1 MSMKTHE
8 FAAALTMLAAVLRRA
23 PSQPLDEFFE
33 RPAPKRAKPD
43 PSSIPFALSTLV
55 SLSEV
60 DKGQWLTFIR
70 EQGFSIDIRP
80 RDASRDIIGKL
91 LNFLAENPE
100 ARARVAN
107 TAQKNKSDSSSE
119 LMRALD
125 LLLRP

>member
-8 FAAALTMLAAVLRRA
+8 FASALTLLAGMLRRA
-23 PSQPLDEFFE
+23 PNQPLEDFVE
-33 RPAPKRAKPD
+33 RPTQKKSKPD
-43 PSSIPFALSTLV
+43 PSNIPFALSTLV
-55 SLSEV
+55 GLSEV
-60 DKGQWLTFIR
+60 DKAQWLMFIR
-70 EQGFSIDIRP
+70 EHGFPIDIRP

-107 TAQKNKSDSSSE
+107 TAQRQRSDASPE
-119 LMRALD
+119 IMRALD